1 MNWFIVLIPF
11 AFLWYRVI
19 DSVCLEWSTN
29 PQYSY
34 GWIVPFLCV
43 GLILRNWTSITSCNQ
58 NPASPTAS
66 DSASHVARASS
77 PAGSAGVPPGVSET
91 GDGTPAEPA
100 AGTAALRYFQ
110 IFAFCFL
117 LFLFLP
123 ARLVAASTPEWR
135 PLQWVLALIAVGST
149 LYLIGSVWGRLGVR
163 TCGFAVCFF
172 LIAVPWP
179 TPIEQPIIQSL
190 TRLNT
195 SVVVEVMGV
204 LGIPAIQHGNI
215 IEVGS
220 GVVGIDE
227 ACSGIRSFQSSLMIS
242 LFLGEFYWLCWGRRI
257 ILLASGIALSFAF
270 NVCRTSFLTWIAA
283 KKGVAAIAD
292 YHDPAGLAILVAC
305 TLTLWLVGMYLG
317 CSRVARASSPAG
329 SAGVTPGV
337 SDTGGGTP
345 AEPAAGTAA
354 LRSSSDSH
362 VARASSPA
370 SSTGVPPGVSD
381 TGGGTPPEPAAET
394 AALRSSPISAFLP
407 LSLIMI
413 AWLATVEIGTTLWFS
428 HLESKL
434 VTGPDW
440 TMSFPTNEPS
450 FTPFTIGEKTYG
462 LLRYDEGKEGEWK
475 NFDGMN
481 WHAFYFNW
489 LPGRVA
495 GYLAKRHTPEIC
507 MDAAGQK
514 RLAGPDLFIAKVH
527 NIELPIRQYLYEY
540 QGIQMHVFHCRWEVG
555 ADQSAAAQ
563 YESSRLNLI
572 RGIWAGRG
580 KNGQKVLEFMVTGY
594 DTPEQARAALIR
606 QLETLVVLEK
616 NRNLESRK

>member
-1 MNWFIVLIPF
+1 MNVLYIILPF

-91 GDGTPAEPA
+91 GGGTPPEPA

-110 IFAFCFL
+110 ISAFCFL

-149 LYLIGSVWGRLGVR
+149 LYLIWSVRGRLGLRV
-163 TCGFAVCFF
+163 CGFAVCFF

-257 ILLASGIALSFAF
+257 ILVASGIALSFAF

-283 KKGVAAIAD
+283 KKGVAAIAE

-329 SAGVTPGV
+329 S
-337 SDTGGGTP
+337 
-345 AEPAAGTAA
+345 
-354 LRSSSDSH
+354 
-362 VARASSPA
+362 
-370 SSTGVPPGVSD
+370 TGVPPGGVTD
-381 TGGGTPPEPAAET
+381 TGGETPPEPAAGT

-540 QGIQMHVFHCRWEVG
+540 QGIQMHVFHCRWEAG
-555 ADQSAAAQ
+555 ADQGAAAQ

-594 DTPEQARAALIR
+594 DTPERARKALVQ
-606 QLETLVVLEK
+606 QLETLVQVEPNKSSTLK
-616 NRNLESRK
+616 QPFAPRLSR